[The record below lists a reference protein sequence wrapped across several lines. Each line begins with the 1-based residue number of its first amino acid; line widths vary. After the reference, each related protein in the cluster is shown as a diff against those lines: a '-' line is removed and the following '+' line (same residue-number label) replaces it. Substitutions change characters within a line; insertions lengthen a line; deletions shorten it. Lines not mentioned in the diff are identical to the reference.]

1 MSVFRAACLSCAAI
15 LMMSSSWFILVYHAV
30 PFYGPTLL
38 TPQGP

>member
-1 MSVFRAACLSCAAI
+1 MN
-15 LMMSSSWFILVYHAV
+15 MSWFVLVYHAV